1 VTAAPGSIT
10 AKNQALANPED
21 QYAIALGKE
30 RTRIDTEKAALK
42 QKQATQRVALQQALD
57 AATAQRTKAESDIN
71 AELLALKPMMQ
82 SLQPQI
88 QNSAQASASYDA
100 LMQRAKL
107 LQQGLQNLDATYTAG
122 PKAALTDF
130 DASSQAEYD
139 KTIAPMEQ
147 NYSDAVTTAQTLR
160 DNSKQQSQYDKD
172 YATAR
177 TAYDNAVTQ
186 HDKDLAAFQM
196 YTAKKGMYDQ
206 DSANR
211 QADIDAGRY
220 AVNPYQ
226 FLAQGASLDEINK
239 LRDQVNAGNLRPNM
253 RVPDAEVAPDEVK
266 DPGQFDTSTAPTHQQ
281 VAAPTVTAPVAQILG
296 YKAPAPPKADD
307 PLPVAS
313 TAATDTS
320 SVQPGYT
327 SPTDKNAPKTDDKPK
342 DASGNPVINQP
353 AQPQGAAT
361 LQTTSTTANTS
372 TQSTPQTQTA
382 AQAATPAPALAPQ
395 ASGAVGGQSNS
406 TGQNKTTPSATPV
419 EDKPAPFTPDEK
431 KKDEQDGVFQN

>member
-1 VTAAPGSIT
+1 VPGSIAAKT
-10 AKNQALANPED
+10 AALNTPDD
-21 QYAIALGKE
+21 QYAIALGRE
-30 RTRIDTEKAALK
+30 RTRIDTEKAAME
-42 QKQATQRVALQQALD
+42 QKLHSQIDALQQQLADADAKRVTAQNAYDAQVILDKTKAANPAWRNASVSPETSAAITQAKNEAD
-57 AATAQRTKAESDIN
+57 AAYAAVRSQLEHFDYDGQ
-71 AELLALKPMMQ
+71 LAAY
-82 SLQPQI
+82 I
-88 QNSAQASASYDA
+88 D
-100 LMQRAKL
+100 
-107 LQQGLQNLDATYTAG
+107 
-122 PKAALTDF
+122 
-130 DASSQAEYD
+130 
-139 KTIAPMEQ
+139 PMEK

-160 DNSKQQSQYDKD
+160 DNSKQQGQYDKD